1 MDDIEPRRT
10 TVVRP
15 FGDLEAAVMQ
25 VLWDGDQPATVRDV
39 LGRLQTPKPLAY
51 TTVMTVLDNLHRKG
65 EVVREMHGR
74 AWSYAPVRSRAQHSA
89 ALLQDVL
96 QHAGDSQA
104 VLMHFV
110 ADLGPDEVSQLQQA
124 VQAAQRSTP

>member
-1 MDDIEPRRT
+1 
-10 TVVRP
+10 VVRP

-25 VLWDGDQPATVRDV
+25 VLWDGAQPATVRDV
-39 LGRLQTPKPLAY
+39 LRRLQTPKPLAY

-65 EVVREMHGR
+65 EVVREMDGR

-96 QHAGDSQA
+96 QHAGDPQA

-124 VQAAQRSTP
+124 VQAAQRSAP

>member
-1 MDDIEPRRT
+1 
-10 TVVRP
+10 VVRQL
-15 FGDLEAAVMQ
+15 GDLEAAVMQ
-25 VLWDGDQPATVRDV
+25 VLWDGKEPMSVRDV
-39 LGRLQTPKPLAY
+39 LGRLRTPKTLAY
-51 TTVMTVLDNLHRKG
+51 TTVMTVLDNLHRKD

-74 AWSYAPVRSRAQHSA
+74 AWLYTPVRSRAQHSA

-110 ADLGPDEVSQLQQA
+110 ADLGPDEISQLQDA
-124 VQAAQRSTP
+124 VEAARREAGR